1 MFRFWIVL
9 ALLGLAALGASLTIA
24 PSYKASLFG
33 IVLGGVLIQAGI
45 AVFAMNFGRERR
57 SSRRRRY
64 VIGSTA

>member
-9 ALLGLAALGASLTIA
+9 AILGLAALGASLTIV
-24 PSYKASLFG
+24 PGYKGALLG

-45 AVFAMNFGRERR
+45 TIFALHFGRERR

-64 VIGSTA
+64 VVG